1 MRHPAVP
8 QVDQITEL
16 IARSAHDAMVALNDR
31 LTYRTFLVGYTLTI
45 ADLVAHEAFVTSGLL
60 RQGGSSVPHLQR
72 WAAFVATLAPL
83 AGAQP
88 APAKDGAAKAAA
100 GKAAAGGQKDGP
112 APLPK
117 AQAKDPNLRVRFAPS
132 PTGFLHIGGARTCLF
147 NLLLARA
154 SGTRPPPAPPLRPSL
169 LACAARCWAHGSR
182 ALVASGSLPVA
193 DGCASP
199 NAAVRVGRGGLVG
212 TSVHAEGVRWGGLP
226 RGRPGGRTEGTPTG
240 VL

>member
-1 MRHPAVP
+1 MP

-83 AGAQP
+83 AGVQP

-117 AQAKDPNLRVRFAPS
+117 AQAKDPNLRVRFAP
-132 PTGFLHIGGARTCLF
+132 
-147 NLLLARA
+147 
-154 SGTRPPPAPPLRPSL
+154 
-169 LACAARCWAHGSR
+169 
-182 ALVASGSLPVA
+182 
-193 DGCASP
+193 
-199 NAAVRVGRGGLVG
+199 
-212 TSVHAEGVRWGGLP
+212 
-226 RGRPGGRTEGTPTG
+226 
-240 VL
+240 